1 MPLSQAQYD
10 WIVEN
15 QGQAVANNVASAEG
29 GVTPTESGEQGYVA
43 PVAPVYQA
51 PAMIGPPATWSV
63 TGDVP
68 AVASDTNGSQPVS
81 EIISSAVEPGADLRD
96 LGSPMTR
103 LAPGGAIVPG
113 PMPGPSGGLPVVFG
127 AGALLARFL
136 PGVMGGTFRTF
147 IGTFTRGTT
156 IAWSQLPSWLRQAL
170 GAIGITTAID
180 ILVDLPGPG
189 VRDILPGGNG
199 GFPEFHGPGGH
210 PGIVIVGGW
219 VANGVQFYRLSD
231 GKLAVQNKLGRWKVW
246 RPKKPIVIMPTGAGD
261 LRTLLRADKV
271 LNTQAKRIASM
282 LNRRATPRRSR
293 KPAVQPGDPVVIAHG
308 KVV

>member
-1 MPLSQAQYD
+1 MALSQAQYD
-10 WIVEN
+10 WIVET
-15 QGQAVANNVASAEG
+15 QGQAVANNVAMAEG
-29 GVTPTESGEQGYVA
+29 GVTPTEPGEKGYVD
-43 PVAPVYQA
+43 PIGVPMTVVIGVDDDGVAPDIAGIPFFQDYPNEPGMDLRSLFVGASPRVTQA
-51 PAMIGPPATWSV
+51 PAGAYTQ
-63 TGDVP
+63 
-68 AVASDTNGSQPVS
+68 QP
-81 EIISSAVEPGADLRD
+81 
-96 LGSPMTR
+96 
-103 LAPGGAIVPG
+103 APGPTRG
-113 PMPGPSGGLPVVFG
+113 PVGGPAGGLPVIFG

-147 IGTFTRGTT
+147 LAPFTRGTT
-156 IAWSQLPSWLRQAL
+156 IVWSQIPSWLRQAL

-189 VRDILPGGNG
+189 IRDIIPGGGNG
-199 GFPEFHGPGGH
+199 AFPEFHGPGGH

-282 LNRRATPRRSR
+282 LNRRASPRRSR
-293 KPAVQPGDPVVIAHG
+293 KTAIETGTPVVISHG